1 MRVLRQTQKKTLT
14 EVQPA
19 RCRDG
24 SAVARAIRPF
34 LARGLPSLTDH
45 QWEYQIKNSAKRQP
59 AGIPTTARRQHAA
72 PRKLLK
78 VGERG
83 RNRTFNLLIFDQQP
97 QTNAFNV
104 SQAFSWS
111 PIGRFMQGCYLV
123 CYPASQDVTN
133 KIQFVTLDPSAI
145 SIGPSA

>member
-72 PRKLLK
+72 HRKLLK

-97 QTNAFNV
+97 QTNAFNGFPSV
-104 SQAFSWS
+104 F
-111 PIGRFMQGCYLV
+111 V
-123 CYPASQDVTN
+123 VTN
-133 KIQFVTLDPSAI
+133 RQIYARLLPSVL
-145 SIGPSA
+145 PSLPRRNKQNPIRYA